1 MTHQSNLTVFRGN
14 PDYTHDEAQIL
25 IDILEERYLKGSVIV
40 TSQVDPAGWVKLFQD
55 PVIAEAIVDR
65 LTKPALQL
73 RFEVKDS
80 YRSRVKYKKELGSEG
95 AFQ

>member
-1 MTHQSNLTVFRGN
+1 MLIFDDFGLRN
-14 PDYTHDEAQIL
+14 YTHDEAQIL

-40 TSQVDPAGWVKLFQD
+40 TSQVDPSGWMKLFQD

-73 RFEVKDS
+73 RFEVQDS